1 MNAPSKPPTFPAA
14 LRRLAASARAEVARH
29 AADDLRSHEPYEVIL
44 ARRAEELDAS
54 YAALLC
60 AVRTVGLG
68 RTVAYDPATHTIV
81 EAWDGCEVH
90 HPAGR
95 FEGWSP

>member
-1 MNAPSKPPTFPAA
+1 MTAAAPQ
-14 LRRLAASARAEVARH
+14 LARIAILSAEDV
-29 AADDLRSHEPYEVIL
+29 RSREPYEVIL